1 MLTHCVLCRQEI
13 AVLPELRQGA
23 TLTRVPSL
31 IFKVLTGYR
40 NVQIAIRSM
49 AFSFFLQP
57 LLRKSTSFICR
68 STFGVFFVGFFFF
81 FFYIDSSD
89 VSECNIRMLMVIY
102 IQLYLLH
109 LTICWLCE
117 VHKHFKIHVLGPQNY
132 EDCEKRH
139 ADWTG
144 ILNILNMAH
153 RRQFRFD
160 LWVQHSVVT
169 DKGATSTI
177 FRHYTLYTLP
187 GHFIRHTC

>member
-81 FFYIDSSD
+81 FFTLIAQMYLNAILGCSWSSTF
-89 VSECNIRMLMVIY
+89 N
-102 IQLYLLH
+102 YLLH